1 MIETISLRP
10 GITLRCCR
18 DDRFKQGCL
27 TVQLLRPMCA
37 EEAALNAL
45 LPAVL
50 LRGTEVHPD
59 LRSITQALDDLYGA
73 SVSTLVRRI
82 GDIQTVGLYCG
93 FLEDRFALP
102 GDRILEPFIALLEEL
117 LFRSPLENGGFLPQ
131 FVESEKRNLVAT
143 VESELNNKQAYAMTR
158 MVRSMCEGDSFA
170 VPRLGEKAAIEAIT
184 PRSLREHYD
193 RILSSSPIEF
203 FFVGSAESHQVAA
216 LLEPLLNRL
225 PQGERIIP
233 AQLPLKTNAPAD
245 FSETMDLAQ
254 GKLCMGFVT
263 PITNRHEDFISMQVL
278 NTLFGGGMTSKL
290 FQNVREKLSLC
301 YSVGSS
307 YHGSKG
313 LITVAAGIDFDKEQ
327 LCREE
332 IIQQLSACQEG
343 HISDAELNAA
353 KEALLSALRA
363 SLDSP
368 GAIEG
373 YYSTAAIS
381 GSGRTVEAYADAIAL
396 VTPEQVV
403 AAAKSVQLH
412 TVFFLKGGG

>member
-1 MIETISLRP
+1 MIETIPLRP

-37 EEAALNAL
+37 GEAALNAL

-50 LRGTEVHPD
+50 LRGTVAHTD
-59 LRSITQALDDLYGA
+59 LRAITQALDDLYGA

-117 LFRSPLENGGFLPQ
+117 LFQSPLENGGFLPQ
-131 FVESEKRNLVAT
+131 FVESEKRNLIAT
-143 VESELNNKQAYAMTR
+143 VESELNNKQAYAMNR
-158 MVRSMCEGDSFA
+158 MVRVMCEGDSFA
-170 VPRLGEKAAIEAIT
+170 VPRLGDKAAIEAIT
-184 PRSLREHYD
+184 PRSLREHYE
-193 RILSSSPIEF
+193 RILASSPMEF

-216 LLEPLLNRL
+216 LLEPLLDRL

-233 AQLPLKTNAPAD
+233 AQLPLKTNDPSD
-245 FSETMDLAQ
+245 FSETMDIAQ

-263 PITNRHEDFISMQVL
+263 PITNRHEDFIPMQVL

-313 LITVAAGIDFDKEQ
+313 LITVGAGIDFDKEQ

-332 IIQQLSACQEG
+332 VLRQLSACQEG
-343 HISDAELNAA
+343 NISDAELNAA

-381 GSGRTVEAYADAIAL
+381 GSGRTVEAYAEAITR

-403 AAAKSVQLH
+403 AAAKSIRLH
-412 TVFFLKGGG
+412 TVFFLKGGA

>member
-37 EEAALNAL
+37 GEAALNAL

-50 LRGTEVHPD
+50 LRGTVAHTD
-59 LRSITQALDDLYGA
+59 LRAITQALDDLYGA

-117 LFRSPLENGGFLPQ
+117 LFQSPLENGGFLPQ
-131 FVESEKRNLVAT
+131 FVESEKRNLIAT
-143 VESELNNKQAYAMTR
+143 VESELNNKQAYAMNR
-158 MVRSMCEGDSFA
+158 MVRVMCEGDSFA
-170 VPRLGEKAAIEAIT
+170 VPRLGDKASIEAIT
-184 PRSLREHYD
+184 PRSLREHYE
-193 RILSSSPIEF
+193 RILASSPMEF

-216 LLEPLLNRL
+216 LLEPLLDRL

-233 AQLPLKTNAPAD
+233 AQLPLKTNDPSD
-245 FSETMDLAQ
+245 FSETMDIAQ

-263 PITNRHEDFISMQVL
+263 PITNRHKDFIPMQVL

-301 YSVGSS
+301 YSVASS

-313 LITVAAGIDFDKEQ
+313 LITVGAGIDFDKEQ

-332 IIQQLSACQEG
+332 VLRQLSACQEG
-343 HISDAELNAA
+343 LISDAELNAA

-381 GSGRTVEAYADAIAL
+381 GSGRTVEAYAEAITR

-403 AAAKSVQLH
+403 AAAKSIRLH
-412 TVFFLKGGG
+412 TVFFLKGGA

>member
-50 LRGTEVHPD
+50 LRGTRKYPD
-59 LRSITQALDDLYGA
+59 LRAITNALDDLYGA

-102 GDRILEPFIALLEEL
+102 GDRVLEPMVGVLEEL
-117 LFRSPLENGGFLPQ
+117 LFGSPLENEGFLPQ

-143 VESELNNKQAYAMTR
+143 VESELNDKQAYAMSR
-158 MVRSMCEGDSFA
+158 MVRIMCDGDSFA
-170 VPRLGEKAAIEAIT
+170 IPRLGEKAAIEAIT
-184 PRSLREHYD
+184 PQRLLAHYR
-193 RILSSSPIEF
+193 RILASSPVELF
-203 FFVGSAESHQVAA
+203 YVGSAESCQVAA
-216 LLEPLLNRL
+216 LLEPLTRRL
-225 PQGERIIP
+225 PQGERPVP
-233 AQLPLKTNAPAD
+233 ARLPLRTAAPSD
-245 FSETMDLAQ
+245 TFEIMDLAQ

-263 PITNRHEDFISMQVL
+263 DITNRDQGFLPMQVL

-313 LITVAAGIDFDKEQ
+313 LITVAAGIDHDKEA
-327 LCREE
+327 LCRQE
-332 IIQQLSACQEG
+332 ILRQLKACQEG
-343 HISDAELNAA
+343 DVTQEELDAAR
-353 KEALLSALRA
+353 EALLSALRA

-373 YYSTAAIS
+373 YHSTAAIS
-381 GSGRTVEAYADAIAL
+381 GSGRTIEEYSHQL
-396 VTPEQVV
+396 GQVTLEQVV
-403 AAAKSVQLH
+403 EAARSIRLH
-412 TVFFLKGGG
+412 TVFFLKGGQ